1 MSSEKFE
8 TLDEDVQV
16 LFEILQRKCSGKL
29 EQCFGEEKKQVIA
42 DVERGLDEAKQAIFE
57 MEAEAR
63 AAPGSFRMDMIGRVR
78 RHQDT
83 CSKLALLINSSKQ
96 SEMSLASSRGK
107 LLENQSTAAFSQNR
121 GIDNALQ
128 TTVRQGT
135 AVLERTSQSLYRTT
149 QVALES
155 EEIGTGVIQELS
167 QQREVLV
174 RTRDR
179 LTETDAELGRSRR
192 ILKSMSRV
200 AMTNKLVLIV
210 IILLEI
216 CILTGLVYYKFFS

>member
-1 MSSEKFE
+1 MIHVVRFQLMFFLSSNF
-8 TLDEDVQV
+8 
-16 LFEILQRKCSGKL
+16 
-29 EQCFGEEKKQVIA
+29 
-42 DVERGLDEAKQAIFE
+42 
-57 MEAEAR
+57 
-63 AAPGSFRMDMIGRVR
+63 RVR
-78 RHQDT
+78 RHQDN
-83 CSKLALLINSSKQ
+83 CSKLALLIKSSKQ
-96 SEMSLASSRGK
+96 AEMSLASSRGT
-107 LLENQSTAAFSQNR
+107 LLENQSTAFSQNR

-210 IILLEI
+210 IIMLEI

>member
-1 MSSEKFE
+1 
-8 TLDEDVQV
+8 
-16 LFEILQRKCSGKL
+16 
-29 EQCFGEEKKQVIA
+29 
-42 DVERGLDEAKQAIFE
+42 
-57 MEAEAR
+57 
-63 AAPGSFRMDMIGRVR
+63 
-78 RHQDT
+78 
-83 CSKLALLINSSKQ
+83 LIKSSKQ
-96 SEMSLASSRGK
+96 AEISLASSRAAM
-107 LLENQSTAAFSQNR
+107 LENRSATFTQNR
-121 GIDNALQ
+121 GIDDALQ

-174 RTRDR
+174 RTRER
-179 LTETDAELGRSRR
+179 LTDTDAELGRSRR

-210 IILLEI
+210 IILLEV
-216 CILTGLVYYKFFS
+216 CILAGLIYYKFFS

>member
-1 MSSEKFE
+1 M
-8 TLDEDVQV
+8 
-16 LFEILQRKCSGKL
+16 
-29 EQCFGEEKKQVIA
+29 
-42 DVERGLDEAKQAIFE
+42 
-57 MEAEAR
+57 
-63 AAPGSFRMDMIGRVR
+63 
-78 RHQDT
+78 
-83 CSKLALLINSSKQ
+83 
-96 SEMSLASSRGK
+96 
-107 LLENQSTAAFSQNR
+107 LENRSATFTQNR
-121 GIDNALQ
+121 GIDDALQ

-174 RTRDR
+174 CTRER
-179 LTETDAELGRSRR
+179 LTDTDAELGRSRR

-210 IILLEI
+210 IILLEV
-216 CILTGLVYYKFFS
+216 CILAGLIYYKFFS

>member
-16 LFEILQRKCSGKL
+16 LLEILQKKCSGKL

-42 DVERGLDEAKQAIFE
+42 DVERGLDEARQAIFE

-83 CSKLALLINSSKQ
+83 CSKLALLIKSSKQ
-96 SEMSLASSRGK
+96 AEMSLASSRGT

>member
-1 MSSEKFE
+1 MFFFLSSNF
-8 TLDEDVQV
+8 
-16 LFEILQRKCSGKL
+16 
-29 EQCFGEEKKQVIA
+29 
-42 DVERGLDEAKQAIFE
+42 
-57 MEAEAR
+57 
-63 AAPGSFRMDMIGRVR
+63 RVR

-83 CSKLALLINSSKQ
+83 CSKLALLIKSSKQ
-96 SEMSLASSRGK
+96 AEMSLASSRGT

>member
-1 MSSEKFE
+1 MFFLSSNF
-8 TLDEDVQV
+8 
-16 LFEILQRKCSGKL
+16 
-29 EQCFGEEKKQVIA
+29 
-42 DVERGLDEAKQAIFE
+42 
-57 MEAEAR
+57 
-63 AAPGSFRMDMIGRVR
+63 RVR

-83 CSKLALLINSSKQ
+83 CSKLALLIKSSKQ
-96 SEMSLASSRGK
+96 AEMSLASSRGT

>member
-42 DVERGLDEAKQAIFE
+42 DVERGLDEARQAIFE

-83 CSKLALLINSSKQ
+83 CSKLALLIKSSKQ
-96 SEMSLASSRGK
+96 AEMSLASSRGT
-107 LLENQSTAAFSQNR
+107 LLENQSTAFSQNR

-135 AVLERTSQSLYRTT
+135 AILERTSQSLYRTT

-155 EEIGTGVIQELS
+155 EDIGTGVIQELS

>member
-8 TLDEDVQV
+8 TLDEDVQG
-16 LFEILQRKCSGKL
+16 LFEVLQRKCTGRL
-29 EQCFGEEKKQVIA
+29 EQCFGEEKKQIIA
-42 DVERGLDEAKQAIFE
+42 DVERGIDEARQAIFE

-63 AAPGSFRMDMIGRVR
+63 AAPGSFRTEMMGRVR
-78 RHQDT
+78 KHQDT
-83 CSKLALLINSSKQ
+83 ASKLALLIKSSKQ
-96 SEMSLASSRGK
+96 AEMSLASSRGAMF
-107 LLENQSTAAFSQNR
+107 ENHSVGYNQNR

-128 TTVRQGT
+128 ATVRQGT
-135 AVLERTSQSLYRTT
+135 AVLERTSQSLHRTT

-179 LTETDAELGRSRR
+179 LTVTDAELGRSRR
-192 ILKSMSRV
+192 ILRSMSRV
-200 AMTNKLVLIV
+200 ALTNKLVLIC

-216 CILTGLVYYKFFS
+216 CILAGLVYYKFFS

>member
-16 LFEILQRKCSGKL
+16 LFEILQKKFETRL
-29 EQCFGEEKKQVIA
+29 EQCFGEETKQVIA
-42 DVERGLDEAKQAIFE
+42 DIERGIDEAKQAIFD

-63 AAPGSFRMDMIGRVR
+63 AAPGSFRMSMMGRIR
-78 RHQDT
+78 AHQDT
-83 CSKLALLINSSKQ
+83 ITKFSLLIKSSKQ
-96 SEMSLASSRGK
+96 AEMSMATSRGT
-107 LLENQSTAAFSQNR
+107 LFENQPAGYYQNQ

-128 TTVRQGT
+128 STVRQGT
-135 AVLERTSQSLYRTT
+135 AILERTSQSLYRTT

-155 EEIGTGVIQELS
+155 EEIGTGVVQELS

-179 LTETDAELGRSRR
+179 LTDTDAELGRSRR

-200 AMTNKLVLIV
+200 ALTNKLVLIV

-216 CILTGLVYYKFFS
+216 SILAGLIYYKFFS